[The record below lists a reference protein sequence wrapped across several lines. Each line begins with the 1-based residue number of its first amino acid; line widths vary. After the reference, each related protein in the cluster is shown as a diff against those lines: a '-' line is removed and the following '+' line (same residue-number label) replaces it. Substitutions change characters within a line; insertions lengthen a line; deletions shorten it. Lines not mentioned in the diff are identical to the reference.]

1 MAFVIKNKFPIDLNK
16 RKAVGFS
23 LPFSGDAVFTPT
35 YTTKEQLKSNLINF
49 FLTNK
54 GERYL
59 NPSFGAN
66 IRSFIFEGIT
76 EGNIEMLQTRIQE
89 DVNIYFPN
97 VKIEKINILKNEDYN
112 LIKIEITYNVINFG
126 IEDTLDL
133 ILQ

>member
-1 MAFVIKNKFPIDLNK
+1 M
-16 RKAVGFS
+16 
-23 LPFSGDAVFTPT
+23 
-35 YTTKEQLKSNLINF
+35 KSNLINF

-133 ILQ
+133 IIQ